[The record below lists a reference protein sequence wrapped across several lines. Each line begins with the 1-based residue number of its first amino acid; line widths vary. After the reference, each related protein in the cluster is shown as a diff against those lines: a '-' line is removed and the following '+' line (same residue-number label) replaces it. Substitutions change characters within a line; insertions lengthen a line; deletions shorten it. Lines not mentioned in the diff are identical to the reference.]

1 MLLHLHLENTTIWQH
16 RFLDYFSPNVALY
29 MKSTL
34 QNILIQFQTGLPGW
48 IFQIWPKI
56 LKSDPVLVYITV
68 IFFFFEHFL
77 GQQWLAG
84 LLSFPKK
91 VLEVKNPKKN

>member
-1 MLLHLHLENTTIWQH
+1 MLLHLHLENTTSWQH
-16 RFLDYFSPNVALY
+16 RFLDYFSPNVASY

-68 IFFFFEHFL
+68 KNFYFEHFL

-84 LLSFPKK
+84 L
-91 VLEVKNPKKN
+91 